1 MAAVRAWRRIPEV
14 MATMK
19 QYKFQ
24 ALVMLDGDG
33 DPCAQ
38 LGSAPRRMVVRGQ
51 NEESGRSQMFTA
63 LVSCDDEKPFR
74 HGSPRV
80 LATLRL
86 AGDDVTDYLCI
97 GAHFDLWLGNTVGN
111 GVVTRR
117 LFV

>member
-1 MAAVRAWRRIPEV
+1 
-14 MATMK
+14 MK

-86 AGDDVTDYLCI
+86 AGDGFDFDVVER
-97 GAHFDLWLGNTVGN
+97 GHGVG
-111 GVVTRR
+111 GVVGFGSVFCCSPLLSGFGTSN
-117 LFV
+117 LPCGI